1 MLQHSENGQEG
12 GDPKRIGL
20 DPKVLPPPLSRAFVE
35 NALQEVMLELQ
46 HPGGMPQQIIF
57 SETFLINVG
66 RFAFFVAAF
75 IT

>member
-1 MLQHSENGQEG
+1 MGRKEG
-12 GDPKRIGL
+12 TQKESGWIQKCSPHL
-20 DPKVLPPPLSRAFVE
+20 FLALFTFCAFVE